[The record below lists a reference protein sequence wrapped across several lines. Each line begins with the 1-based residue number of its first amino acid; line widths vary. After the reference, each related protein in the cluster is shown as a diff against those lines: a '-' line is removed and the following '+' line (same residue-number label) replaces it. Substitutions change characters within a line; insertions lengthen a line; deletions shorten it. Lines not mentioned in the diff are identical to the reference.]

1 MCRVVCRA
9 IGRLTSPAGGALL
22 GSAIKAIEALLDH
35 GVKEEKILFLN
46 LIAAPE
52 GIKYATSP
60 PRHDLTRRW
69 SLTHAHDTTN
79 DTTLRTG

>member
-1 MCRVVCRA
+1 VCVACRA
-9 IGRLTSPAGGALL
+9 IGRLTCPAGGALL

-52 GIKYATSP
+52 GIKYATFRP
-60 PRHDLTRRW
+60 PT
-69 SLTHAHDTTN
+69 
-79 DTTLRTG
+79 